1 LSPGDLE
8 QALSALQI
16 PADSRIL
23 TGLGNAE
30 DAAVVRFPAG
40 KALVQTIDFLTPV
53 VNDPFRF
60 GQIAAA
66 NALSDVYAM
75 GGEPY
80 AVMNVVC
87 FPSDSMDAS
96 VLREVLRGGLLK
108 IREAGAM
115 LVGGH
120 SVQDKELKYG
130 LSVSGVVDPDKYATN
145 AGLRPGDQLVLTK
158 PVGTGVL
165 ATAVKAQW
173 DGADGY
179 EEEIFRWAAHLNR
192 IPGQAVTRF
201 ALRAATDVTGFGLGG
216 HLLEML
222 RASDCAARLRV
233 ADVPIMTGALELAT
247 LGLVPQ
253 GSHANRGFCHA
264 EVGLE
269 PGVDPMVADLV
280 FDAQTS
286 GGMLLGV
293 PEEKCPVV
301 LQWLRDQGEL
311 AVIVGQVE
319 AMHAGSKRL
328 QLC

>member
-1 LSPGDLE
+1 
-8 QALSALQI
+8 
-16 PADSRIL
+16 
-23 TGLGNAE
+23 
-30 DAAVVRFPAG
+30 
-40 KALVQTIDFLTPV
+40 
-53 VNDPFRF
+53 
-60 GQIAAA
+60 
-66 NALSDVYAM
+66 
-75 GGEPY
+75 
-80 AVMNVVC
+80 
-87 FPSDSMDAS
+87 
-96 VLREVLRGGLLK
+96 
-108 IREAGAM
+108 
-115 LVGGH
+115 
-120 SVQDKELKYG
+120 
-130 LSVSGVVDPDKYATN
+130 
-145 AGLRPGDQLVLTK
+145 
-158 PVGTGVL
+158 
-165 ATAVKAQW
+165 
-173 DGADGY
+173 
-179 EEEIFRWAAHLNR
+179 
-192 IPGQAVTRF
+192 VTRF